1 MVDIVSIDENGVKGM
16 MVYPNPTKDKLMISA
31 EGIERITI
39 IDAMGRIMTDNIVNS
54 DNETI
59 DMSRYDAGVYMVRIV
74 TKTGVAVKRITVVE

>member
-1 MVDIVSIDENGVKGM
+1 
-16 MVYPNPTKDKLMISA
+16 MISA
-31 EGIERITI
+31 KGIERITI

>member
-1 MVDIVSIDENGVKGM
+1 
-16 MVYPNPTKDKLMISA
+16 MISA